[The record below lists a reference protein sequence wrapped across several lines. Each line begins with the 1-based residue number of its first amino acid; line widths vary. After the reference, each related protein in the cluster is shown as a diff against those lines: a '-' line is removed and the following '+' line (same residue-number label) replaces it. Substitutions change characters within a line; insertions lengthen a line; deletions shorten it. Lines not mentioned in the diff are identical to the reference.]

1 MKRDKSLIK
10 RILDSFY
17 KLGVKEKRVV
27 MSEFISL
34 YDEEQKS
41 KFANNI
47 CSYLP
52 KDGSMVLESATI
64 TWVRTKYFM
73 YNYQNPLLL
82 NFSYKTPN
90 FVQTPNFEI
99 FRNFVTPDKAE
110 DLNLESIIFIWNK
123 DSPFLN
129 AVIYQHFDKERFL
142 KNFQECILDILF
154 EDSTINPRWLVKEHS
169 IETLSFFFTDVLF
182 PAFIKS
188 SIEEMYEIT
197 LVLKEKE
204 KETINKQEMLRYD
217 NSLISTIEE
226 YVDSNKHHKLIKLN
240 NSCLNKYIQDLVI
253 NSTIT
258 KGENEY
264 EFDLKFSVTKE
275 KRLQVTSFSLM
286 CSDPVETKYKEKEMI
301 FDNKYKEMEMIFD
314 NKYLLI
320 RDKEHLKK
328 LLSIYDEVTKKR
340 HHFNSHYYIY
350 EQFFKT
356 VLEWKN

>member
-17 KLGVKEKRVV
+17 KLGDKEKQVV
-27 MSEFISL
+27 MSEFNSL
-34 YDEEQKS
+34 FDEQKS
-41 KFANNI
+41 KFVNI
-47 CSYLP
+47 VCSYLP
-52 KDGSMVLESATI
+52 KDGSMVLESDTN
-64 TWVRTKYFM
+64 TWVRTKYFN
-73 YNYQNPLLL
+73 YNYQHPLLL
-82 NFSYKTPN
+82 NYGFS
-90 FVQTPNFEI
+90 NFEI
-99 FRNFVTPDKAE
+99 FRNLTPDKAE
-110 DLNLESIIFIWNK
+110 DLNLESFIFIWNS
-123 DSPFLN
+123 DSPLLN

-154 EDSTINPRWLVKEHS
+154 EDSTINPRWMVKEHS
-169 IETLSFFFTDVLF
+169 NETLSFFFTDVLF

-188 SIEEMYEIT
+188 SIKEMYEIT

-240 NSCLNKYIQDLVI
+240 NSCLDKYIQDLVI

-275 KRLQVTSFSLM
+275 KRLQVTSFSLVIT
-286 CSDPVETKYKEKEMI
+286 DPVETKYKEK
-301 FDNKYKEMEMIFD
+301 EMIFD

-328 LLSIYDEVTKKR
+328 LLSIFDEVTKKQ